1 MAADWW
7 RIQDGHI
14 RLTLYIQPGARKTE
28 VAGEHGGAL
37 KIRLAAPPVE
47 GKANAALTAWLAAR
61 FEVPQRQVVL
71 RQGEMNRNKV
81 FDVTGSKIDAETAL
95 LGR

>member
-1 MAADWW
+1 MSASWW
-7 RIQDGHI
+7 RLQDGQI
-14 RLTLYIQPGARKTE
+14 RLTLYVQPGARKTE

-47 GKANAALTAWLAAR
+47 GKANAALTAWLAER
-61 FEVPQRQVVL
+61 FQVPQRQVAL
-71 RQGEMNRNKV
+71 RQGELNRNKV
-81 FDVTGSKIDAETAL
+81 FDVSGSALDAETAL